1 MSTMKER
8 MADQK
13 IIQLTEKQKA
23 AIISGTYVLAGY
35 CDGAKDR
42 DGMGFNKF
50 DTERGKRWA
59 SKSLWTSIELLLMFQ
74 LIWKY
79 KKQLSDELRDTLQEI
94 ETIHHL
100 LHFGKKES
108 DKT

>member
-1 MSTMKER
+1 M
-8 MADQK
+8 
-13 IIQLTEKQKA
+13 QLTEKQKA
-23 AIISGTYVLAGY
+23 SIINGTKVLAGY
-35 CDGAKDR
+35 CDGAKEL

-79 KKQLSDELRDTLQEI
+79 KKQLSDELQDTLREI

-100 LHFGKKES
+100 LRFGKTKS